1 MGIAGLNIFASKGG
15 VKQNGGWGCP
25 EMLGIA
31 II

>member
-1 MGIAGLNIFASKGG
+1 MRIGGLKIFASKGE